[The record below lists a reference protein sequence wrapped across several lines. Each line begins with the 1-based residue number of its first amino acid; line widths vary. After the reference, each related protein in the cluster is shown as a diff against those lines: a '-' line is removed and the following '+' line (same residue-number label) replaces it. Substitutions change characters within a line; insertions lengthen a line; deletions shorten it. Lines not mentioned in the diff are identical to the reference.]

1 MCQWY
6 FRWNLQLILKKYL
19 KNNKKNEKIESNKRN
34 KMEMGYV
41 LMGIFS
47 FLLCLRTEHTF
58 QIIDFAVIVRCR
70 LVVILLFVI
79 VFHKSQLTSM
89 YFIRMNLILTQVF
102 VLKTQCFYFC
112 ITIAKGTWTLEL
124 QTMKVSGGLLAQL
137 NELPQQWIKYIFGR
151 IITYRK
157 SSLLTTSFS
166 VLLNAFSVE
175 VTFLGSKNTT

>member
-6 FRWNLQLILKKYL
+6 LPWNLQRILKKYF
-19 KNNKKNEKIESNKRN
+19 KNNKKKEKIESNKKN
-34 KMEMGYV
+34 KMEIGCV
-41 LMGIFS
+41 LTGIFS
-47 FLLCLRTEHTF
+47 FLFCLRTEHAF

-102 VLKTQCFYFC
+102 VLKTHCFCFC

-124 QTMKVSGGLLAQL
+124 QTIKVSAGLLAQL
-137 NELPQQWIKYIFGR
+137 NELSQQWIKYIFWQDYY
-151 IITYRK
+151 IQKKLVINY
-157 SSLLTTSFS
+157 
-166 VLLNAFSVE
+166 
-175 VTFLGSKNTT
+175 

>member
-6 FRWNLQLILKKYL
+6 FSWNLQRILKKYF
-19 KNNKKNEKIESNKRN
+19 KNNKKKEKIQLDKKN
-34 KMEMGYV
+34 KMEMGCV
-41 LMGIFS
+41 LTGIFS
-47 FLLCLRTEHTF
+47 FLFCLRTEHAF

-70 LVVILLFVI
+70 LVVILQFVI
-79 VFHKSQLTSM
+79 VFHKSHLTSM

-137 NELPQQWIKYIFGR
+137 NEFSQQWIKYIFWQDYY
-151 IITYRK
+151 IQKKLVINY
-157 SSLLTTSFS
+157 
-166 VLLNAFSVE
+166 
-175 VTFLGSKNTT
+175 